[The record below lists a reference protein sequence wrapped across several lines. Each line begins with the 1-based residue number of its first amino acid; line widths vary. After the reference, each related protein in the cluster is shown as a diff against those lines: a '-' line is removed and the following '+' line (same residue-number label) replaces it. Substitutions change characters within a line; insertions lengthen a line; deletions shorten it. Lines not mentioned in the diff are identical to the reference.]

1 MTLLTIFTAF
11 KTMLWCD
18 IVDSLPVGITAITVA
33 LWSAE
38 SGLELSSLVATVDG
52 GLVYDTVV
60 SVNALAAHTEQIV
73 PGRSALTNMPVRNL
87 SRPAIFRGEAVGLRR
102 DRRNKLHFNRLGTTS
117 ISNPSLYIASLV
129 PQNQF
134 SSETKAAMSVMLSIS
149 ASYLPGSGQTC
160 CFPS

>member
-1 MTLLTIFTAF
+1 
-11 KTMLWCD
+11 MLWCG

-33 LWSAE
+33 LWSAG

-117 ISNPSLYIASLV
+117 ISNPSLYIASHKINSRV
-129 PQNQF
+129 K
-134 SSETKAAMSVMLSIS
+134 KAAVCNVINLRLLLAGLRPNVLFSFVRPATGERTRL
-149 ASYLPGSGQTC
+149 
-160 CFPS
+160 